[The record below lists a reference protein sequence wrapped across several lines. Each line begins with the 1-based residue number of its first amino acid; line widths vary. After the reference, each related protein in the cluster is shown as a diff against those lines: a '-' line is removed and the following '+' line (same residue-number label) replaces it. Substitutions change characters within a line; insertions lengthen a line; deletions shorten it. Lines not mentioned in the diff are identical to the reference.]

1 MKKTMDKELDH
12 ELQKRAAL
20 VTGAIERLLPV
31 VHPLP
36 LYEASRHLVDAGG
49 KRLRP
54 SMLLLAAEAAGGDAE
69 AFAPAAVSII
79 FMISPP

>member
-1 MKKTMDKELDH
+1 MMDKEL
-12 ELQKRAAL
+12 ERRAAL
-20 VTGAIERLLPV
+20 VSRAIEELLPI
-31 VHPLP
+31 VHPTG

-69 AFAPAAVSII
+69 P
-79 FMISPP
+79 